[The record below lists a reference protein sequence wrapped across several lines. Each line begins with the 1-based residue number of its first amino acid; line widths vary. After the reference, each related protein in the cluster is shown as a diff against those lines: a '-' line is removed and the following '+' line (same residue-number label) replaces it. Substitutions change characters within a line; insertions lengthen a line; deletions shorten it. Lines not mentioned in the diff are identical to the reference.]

1 MTKLCELIIDPFDLD
16 INNKKLQSALYEKL
30 EMEINS
36 SERLFS
42 WNNLCS
48 TMEREIESFLD
59 CMEYHIAYSNNITI
73 KDFLKLMKVHF
84 EEEGIDF
91 FEKLLDYMRLEQEI
105 LKVKLFVLVNI
116 KGFLSLEQL
125 DFLYQQS
132 CYEKIQLLMIEN
144 HLNDEKRIGGENLII
159 IDDDGCVIY

>member
-1 MTKLCELIIDPFDLD
+1 
-16 INNKKLQSALYEKL
+16 
-30 EMEINS
+30 
-36 SERLFS
+36 
-42 WNNLCS
+42 
-48 TMEREIESFLD
+48 
-59 CMEYHIAYSNNITI
+59 
-73 KDFLKLMKVHF
+73 MKVHF

>member
-59 CMEYHIAYSNNITI
+59 SMEYHIAYSNNITI

-116 KGFLSLEQL
+116 KGFLSVDQL
-125 DFLYQQS
+125 YFLYQQS

-144 HLNDEKRIGGENLII
+144 HLDNKKRIGGENLII
-159 IDDDGCVIY
+159 IDDDGCVIS